1 MARASC
7 GGEESEL
14 SVGGGGGRSS
24 SRRRSRSRDVV
35 VPRVWEAA
43 RVRDWKEIGEEE
55 EAFISTH
62 FGVVMNVASREEL
75 IG

>member
-1 MARASC
+1 M
-7 GGEESEL
+7 
-14 SVGGGGGRSS
+14 
-24 SRRRSRSRDVV
+24 

>member
-1 MARASC
+1 M
-7 GGEESEL
+7 
-14 SVGGGGGRSS
+14 
-24 SRRRSRSRDVV
+24 

-55 EAFISTH
+55 EALISTH

-75 IG
+75 ID

>member
-7 GGEESEL
+7 GEEESEL
-14 SVGGGGGRSS
+14 SVEGGRTSS
-24 SRRRSRSRDVV
+24 SRRRSRSKDTVL
-35 VPRVWEAA
+35 PRVWEAA

-55 EAFISTH
+55 EALISNH
-62 FGVVMNVASREEL
+62 FGVVINVDSREEL